1 VTRES
6 ALEAIQHVAQS
17 NTPGRTIQAA
27 RMLVAAQA
35 RATGTPQNV
44 EGFDLSLAAAV
55 EYDPQSCIN
64 GAKWQAAR
72 ATGTQGASELLPL
85 PIALSTVQV
94 FRLSI
99 VEAAIPAEF
108 IYSDKQML
116 EYGQQCYQLALQ
128 RKGEPAEGG
137 AFPERDLSKPA
148 EQQGLFR
155 KFDVRR
161 VDGSDQPGG
170 KHHGCRYY
178 VLDLNHD
185 QHAPAAMRAYA
196 AVCRATH
203 PHLAADI
210 EAEFGAAPQAS
221 REVPEG
227 WKPVPAEPSKEMIE
241 AGARYLSIMSLPDRE
256 AGQIYGAM
264 LAAAPSPAS
273 AEDGEKRDAA
283 DALGLTLT
291 RWMHDGSEMAISP
304 DGDWVDYDEVRR
316 LLAAAQLDGSQKA
329 GGAA

>member
-1 VTRES
+1 MTTTASHQTAELVTRES

-17 NTPGRTIQAA
+17 NTLGRTIQAA
-27 RMLVAAQA
+27 RMLVAAQ
-35 RATGTPQNV
+35 
-44 EGFDLSLAAAV
+44 
-55 EYDPQSCIN
+55 
-64 GAKWQAAR
+64 AR

-137 AFPERDLSKPA
+137 AFPERDPSKPA

-170 KHHGCRYY
+170 KHHGCHYY

-196 AVCRATH
+196 AACRATH
-203 PHLAADI
+203 PHLADDI

-227 WKPVPAEPSKEMIE
+227 DKQAVIALFEQHISANPQAFLRPGETVYQITQKEM
-241 AGARYLSIMSLPDRE
+241 
-256 AGQIYGAM
+256 
-264 LAAAPSPAS
+264 LAFAAALAAPSPAS
-273 AEDGEKRDAA
+273 AEDGEERDAF
-283 DALGLTLT
+283 DAHYQKT
-291 RWMHDGSEMAISP
+291 RGMSEPPTRCGA
-304 DGDWVDYDEVRR
+304 GYVNGYAQEAWTDWRAA
-316 LLAAAQLDGSQKA
+316 LAAQLDGSQKA